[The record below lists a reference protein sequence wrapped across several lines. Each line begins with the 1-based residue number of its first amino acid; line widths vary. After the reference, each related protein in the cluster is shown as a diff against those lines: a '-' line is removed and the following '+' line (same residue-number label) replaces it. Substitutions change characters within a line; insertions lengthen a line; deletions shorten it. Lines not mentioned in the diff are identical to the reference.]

1 MRSFL
6 ILFFIFCNVFIQ
18 PTHAQTNVRDS
29 VINAPM
35 ISATYAYQLAGGD
48 MLKRFGNNNAIG
60 VNFLLKTKKNLILGA
75 DWNFI
80 FGHSIKEDALM
91 QNLYNSE
98 GFIQNKEGS
107 ADKLRINERGWFSHL
122 SVGYLVSVLAP
133 NKNSGFFATV
143 GGGVL
148 SHKIKIEDVGK
159 KTPQLGKEFL
169 PGYDRLT
176 FGPSTKEFVG
186 YLFLDNRRL
195 INVFAGVEFIQAWT
209 KSLRGY
215 NYDTQ
220 QYDTQLR
227 NDYLTGFRIGMII
240 PLYKRVP
247 RDYYYN

>member
-1 MRSFL
+1 MQVRTYPFL
-6 ILFFIFCNVFIQ
+6 FLFLGLIGSLK
-18 PTHAQTNVRDS
+18 AQTNVRDS
-29 VINAPM
+29 IINAPM

-48 MLKRFGNNNAIG
+48 LLSRFGNNNAIG
-60 VNFLLKTKKNLILGA
+60 ANFLLKTKHNLMLGA

-80 FGHSIKEDALM
+80 FSHTIKEDALM

-107 ADKLRINERGWFSHL
+107 ADKLRINERGWYSHL

-143 GGGVL
+143 GAGVL

-159 KTPQLGKEFL
+159 KTPQLGKTFL

-220 QYDTQLR
+220 QADTQQR
-227 NDYLTGFRIGMII
+227 HDYLTGFRVGIII
-240 PLYKRVP
+240 PLYKRLP
-247 RDYYYN
+247 KDYYYN